1 MTTGADNPNVLKG
14 KELEII
20 PWEGQKV
27 ILHNLAH
34 TAAVKDMKARGFLWQ
49 EKKEDGTP
57 FYYFDFAYGT
67 EEIFVSVLQGL
78 DFTKWRREK

>member
-1 MTTGADNPNVLKG
+1 M
-14 KELEII
+14 
-20 PWEGQKV
+20 KV
-27 ILHNLAH
+27 
-34 TAAVKDMKARGFLWQ
+34 RGFLWQ

-78 DFTKWRREK
+78 GFTKWRRDQ